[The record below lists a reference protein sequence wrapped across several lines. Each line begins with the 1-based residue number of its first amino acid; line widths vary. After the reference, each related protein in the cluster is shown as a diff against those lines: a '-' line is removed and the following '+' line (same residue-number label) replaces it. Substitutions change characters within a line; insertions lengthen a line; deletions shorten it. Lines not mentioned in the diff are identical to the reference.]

1 MFDETKLFQ
10 TTDPELLTLAPY
22 STMAHWRSDGK
33 GPAYIKLGLRVVYS
47 GRALNEWLEARTIR
61 PEAA

>member
-1 MFDETKLFQ
+1 MFDESKFYK

-47 GRALNEWLEARTIR
+47 GKALNEWLEARTVH
-61 PEAA
+61 PQAA